1 MEKERNSLRSEAYHI
16 IFQTSW
22 RQCYGMGV
30 CSVMAASGTVSVVFI
45 NINNRSSRDILSAQ
59 VQANTAK
66 LIRLQFTVQVNREP
80 K

>member
-1 MEKERNSLRSEAYHI
+1 
-16 IFQTSW
+16 
-22 RQCYGMGV
+22 MGA